1 MANRLWCNV
10 LRMDKARMAFEQTRQ
25 QTRTNNEEAINFL
38 RISLDQQIDD
48 LETRFENEHMD
59 YLHMTR

>member
-1 MANRLWCNV
+1 
-10 LRMDKARMAFEQTRQ
+10 MAFEQTRQ

-59 YLHMTR
+59 YLHMTRFVEWF